1 MEKNILLTGGTGFI
15 GSQLAEDLLNENKK
29 IILFK
34 RSFSDTWRVDNFSS
48 EFIDS
53 DNLVFFDIDKEN
65 ISEVFETFNIDGI
78 LHLATYYSKFHNSN
92 EINDMLYSN
101 ITFPTILLEN
111 TVKNNVKYFINT
123 GTCFEYSFDKLPV
136 SEKNKIQAV
145 NLYASTKIAFEDVL
159 KFYTREYNLKSST
172 LKLFT
177 PYGPK
182 DDENKITPY
191 LIINY
196 LKKNKIDIQSASKRL
211 DFTFVLDIIDAY
223 KKTIAN
229 VKNFNESEDI
239 NVASGV
245 SHTIEEVYSI
255 IDSILNFDEKSEVEF
270 GESDSSE
277 IRSDSTKAKEL
288 INWEPNYNLKEGLSL
303 TIDFYKNK
311 YNLY

>member
-15 GSQLAEDLLNENKK
+15 GSQLVEDSLNANKK
-29 IILFK
+29 IILLK
-34 RSFSDTWRVDNFSS
+34 RSFSNTWRVDNILS

-53 DNLVFFDIDKEN
+53 DTLVLFDIDKED
-65 ISEVFETFNIDGI
+65 ISDVFETFNVDGI

-101 ITFPTILLEN
+101 VTFPTILLEN
-111 TVKNNVKYFINT
+111 AVKNNVNYFINT

-145 NLYASTKIAFEDVL
+145 NLYASTKIAFEDIL
-159 KFYTREYNLKSST
+159 KYYAHEYNLKSST

-182 DDENKITPY
+182 DDEKKVTPY

-196 LKKNKIDIQSASKRL
+196 LKRNKIAIQNASKRL
-211 DFTFVLDIIDAY
+211 DFTFVQDIIDAY
-223 KKTIAN
+223 KKTIVN

-239 NVASGV
+239 NIGSGI
-245 SHTIEEVYSI
+245 SHTIGEVYSI
-255 IDSILNFDEKSEVEF
+255 IDSILNFDEKSEIEF

-277 IRSDSTKAKEL
+277 IRSDITKAKEL
-288 INWEPNYNLKEGLSL
+288 INWKPNYTLKEGLSL
-303 TIDFYKNK
+303 TIDFYKDK
-311 YNLY
+311 YNL